1 MTNTPLVAVRP
12 EPAVDVDRLERGGV
26 AALVQEVA
34 LAAAGPHGRD
44 VVWT

>member
-12 EPAVDVDRLERGGV
+12 EPAVDVDRLERRGV

-34 LAAAGPHGRD
+34 LAAAGPHRSD
-44 VVWT
+44 VV